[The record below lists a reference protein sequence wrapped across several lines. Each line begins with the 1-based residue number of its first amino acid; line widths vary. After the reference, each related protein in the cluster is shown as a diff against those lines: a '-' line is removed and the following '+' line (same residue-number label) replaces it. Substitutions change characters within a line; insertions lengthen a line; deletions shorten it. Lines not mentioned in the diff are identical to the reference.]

1 VTSTAALL
9 LALGMAWHS
18 SQPGIAWSESRFSS
32 EGLLSSVNVIVLR
45 IDPRALNLRLE
56 HATADF
62 GLRATWTVDRMPA
75 DAMAAFNAGQ
85 FIGGIP
91 WGWLVIDGVE
101 QKAPGSGRLAMSF
114 VIDRTGRA
122 QLVTPAELPAVRG
135 QAQFAFQS
143 YPMLLTGGGELPG
156 ELLAPGRGID
166 LGHRDSRLAIGITR
180 DGEVIVALTRFAI
193 AGDVAGSLPWGP
205 TVPEMARFMRGL
217 GADRAMMLDGGISS
231 QLAVRGADGVAR
243 RWANWRPVPLAVIAS
258 RRPHAPAGDTSR
270 NAR

>member
-1 VTSTAALL
+1 MTSTAALL
-9 LALGMAWHS
+9 LALGVAWHGVQPGMAW
-18 SQPGIAWSESRFSS
+18 SQLRFSK
-32 EGLLSSVNVIVLR
+32 EGALSSVNVVVVR
-45 IDPRALNLRLE
+45 IDPRVLSLRLE
-56 HATADF
+56 RASEDY
-62 GLRATWTVDRMPA
+62 GLRATWTVARMPA

-91 WGWLVIDGVE
+91 WGWLVVDGVE
-101 QKAPGSGRLAMSF
+101 QKAPGTGRLAMSL
-114 VIDRTGRA
+114 VLDRTGRA
-122 QLVTPAELPAVRG
+122 QLVTPAELPAIRG

-143 YPMLLTGGGELPG
+143 YPMLLAGGGEIPW

-180 DGEVIVALTRFAI
+180 SGEVIVALTRFSI

-205 TVPEMARFMRGL
+205 TVREMAVFMRGL

-243 RWANWRPVPLAVIAS
+243 RWANWRPVPLAVIAT
-258 RRPHAPAGDTSR
+258 RRQRLP
-270 NAR
+270 